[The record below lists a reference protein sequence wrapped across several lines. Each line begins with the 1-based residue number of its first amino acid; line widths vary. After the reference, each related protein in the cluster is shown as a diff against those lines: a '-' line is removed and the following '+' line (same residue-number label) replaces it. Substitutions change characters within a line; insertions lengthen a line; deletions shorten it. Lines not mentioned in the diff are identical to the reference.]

1 MKKEHL
7 INKKTKQKKPSPL
20 EVKEERAGER
30 GKEAGQGSRT
40 QKD

>member
-7 INKKTKQKKPSPL
+7 IKFNKKTKQKKTSPL

-30 GKEAGQGSRT
+30 GGS
-40 QKD
+40 